1 MSGASFGVTG
11 KGCTDGRTASAN
23 VPVLQLRLAAGS
35 CRQRLVSRVGRA
47 WWCISARTPSTCR
60 SIPLIPTGGSSE
72 PYFSKL
78 SEWSLN
84 GIRMDGNRGYATLVA
99 VGDSEK
105 FLLLGRTIVPEP
117 TLFGTAFLPVARRNV
132 PLLESP
138 VAGAFAPVAG
148 TRRRDSAYPAG
159 IRLLR
164 HPRGRRS
171 PAALP
176 ARPCSRYRTFRRR
189 RAWTR
194 FLHANRRPFR
204 LKTPWPELHEKKF
217 ELLAEH

>member
-1 MSGASFGVTG
+1 MTTG
-11 KGCTDGRTASAN
+11 IPS
-23 VPVLQLRLAAGS
+23 
-35 CRQRLVSRVGRA
+35 GRA

-60 SIPLIPTGGSSE
+60 SIPLIPTGGSEE

-99 VGDSEK
+99 VGGSEK

-117 TLFGTAFLPVARRNV
+117 TLFGTAFLPVARETFRYWK
-132 PLLESP
+132 
-138 VAGAFAPVAG
+138 A
-148 TRRRDSAYPAG
+148 
-159 IRLLR
+159 
-164 HPRGRRS
+164 RS
-171 PAALP
+171 PEHLHRLQDRVSEIQRIRQEFGYCAIP
-176 ARPCSRYRTFRRR
+176 EDDDPQPPYRPTLCSRYRTFRRR
-189 RAWTR
+189 RAWSR